1 MQNFKVLQ
9 YKPSFKNEWDTFALA
24 VVYHISLTDNVPFDR
39 SAEFFEILE
48 TKAISNSERVMFFLK
63 LEK

>member
-9 YKPSFKNEWDTFALA
+9 YKPSFKNEWDTFTLA
-24 VVYHISLTDNVPFDR
+24 VIHHISLIGNVPFDR

-48 TKAISNSERVMFFLK
+48 TKAMSNSERVMFFLK
-63 LEK
+63 LKK

>member
-9 YKPSFKNEWDTFALA
+9 YKPSLKNEWDTFALA
-24 VVYHISLTDNVPFDR
+24 VIHHISLIGNVPFDR
-39 SAEFFEILE
+39 SAEILE

>member
-9 YKPSFKNEWDTFALA
+9 YKQSLKNERNAFALA
-24 VVYHISLTDNVPFDR
+24 VVHPISLIGNVHFDR
-39 SAEFFEILE
+39 SAEILE
-48 TKAISNSERVMFFLK
+48 TKAISNRESVMFFLK